1 MLVNFVI
8 KNRFYDSVLLMQIAN
23 SIKSDFAFEKVSVMM
38 GTEPN
43 LDLMRETGVLLDTTS
58 VTPNDV
64 VVAFDGANQ
73 DSFDEAFNALSES
86 LEKRDVS
93 FEKGAEVSCHSVSSA
108 ISQMPSS
115 NIAFISLPGPFVRYE
130 AQKALN
136 AGLNVMIFSDNVSLE
151 DEIALKRSAK
161 EKGLLLMGPDCGTAI
176 IKGKALG
183 FANIVSSGNVG
194 IAGASGTGTQELTI
208 LLDQKGIGISH
219 AIGTGGRDLS
229 KDVGG
234 ITMLTAID
242 ALAKD
247 EETKV
252 VIVISKPPHPEVA
265 KNVVAAVKATKKPA
279 VICFMNG
286 DSGNKDEENL
296 LFAVTIEE
304 AVNKA
309 EFLLT
314 GKQTPLKPFDCE
326 LSEMVKRSVELSSV
340 LKEEQKYVRGLY
352 SGGTIC
358 EESIVILKG
367 ILGDV
372 WSNTSVYPEL
382 KIGDAKTSKGHTL
395 VDMGDDEFT
404 RGMPHPM
411 IDFTLRKD
419 RIRKEL
425 ADPGTAVLLLDVV
438 LGYGSNE
445 NPAGEIAGVI
455 KEERAK
461 GRNFIAVAHICGTE
475 DDPQNYSR
483 QQRILESAGI
493 IVFPSNAQAARFA
506 GLAVTRGKAELK

>member
-23 SIKSDFAFEKVSVMM
+23 NIKSDFDFEKVSVMM

-43 LDLMRETGVLLDTTS
+43 LDLMRETGVLLETTS
-58 VTPNDV
+58 VTSNDV
-64 VVAFDGANQ
+64 LVAFESTNKE
-73 DSFDEAFNALSES
+73 SFEEALKALTES

-93 FEKGAEVSCHSVSSA
+93 FEKSEQVSCHSISSA
-108 ISQMPSS
+108 VSQMPSS

-136 AGLNVMIFSDNVSLE
+136 AGLNVMIFSDNVSIE
-151 DEIALKRSAK
+151 DEIELKQLARD
-161 EKGLLLMGPDCGTAI
+161 KGLLLMGPDCGTAI

-183 FANIVSSGNVG
+183 FANIVEQGNVG
-194 IAGASGTGTQELTI
+194 IAAASGTGTQELSV
-208 LLDQKGIGISH
+208 LLNQKGIGISH

-234 ITMLTAID
+234 ITMLTAIE
-242 ALAKD
+242 ALAAD
-247 EETKV
+247 QDTKV
-252 VIVISKPPHPEVA
+252 MIVISKPPHPEVA
-265 KNVVAAVKATKKPA
+265 KNVVSAARASGKPT

-286 DSGNKDEENL
+286 DSGQKDEDNL

-314 GKQTPLKPFDCE
+314 GNSEQLKPFHLDLPDILKMGDGLFE
-326 LSEMVKRSVELSSV
+326 T
-340 LKEEQKYVRGLY
+340 LKEEQKYIRGLY

-367 ILGDV
+367 LLGDV
-372 WSNTSVYPEL
+372 WSNTSVFPEL
-382 KIGDAKTSKGHTL
+382 KIDDAKTSKGHTL
-395 VDMGDDEFT
+395 IDMGDDEFT

-411 IDFTLRKD
+411 IDFTLRKE

-425 ADPGTAVLLLDVV
+425 EDPQTAVLLLDVV

-461 GRNFIAVAHICGTE
+461 GRNFVAVAHICGTE
-475 DDPQNYSR
+475 NDPQNYSH
-483 QQRILESAGI
+483 QKRILESEGVV
-493 IVFPSNAQAARFA
+493 VFPGNAQAARFA
-506 GLAVTRGKAELK
+506 ALAVTRGNIKF